1 MANKDFTEVCYQEKM
16 KRKMKE
22 CKQTRITASISTGN
36 TSTVKRTHLKTGIF
50 NFLVRLC
57 DETKRKATKK

>member
-1 MANKDFTEVCYQEKM
+1 MQVRKMANKDFTEVCYQEKM

-36 TSTVKRTHLKTGIF
+36 NFYSKKNTSEDWYF
-50 NFLVRLC
+50 
-57 DETKRKATKK
+57 